1 MMIFA
6 FMLAL
11 ENFAERMHRKRAKKV
26 FHGNAKCWKHEM
38 FSSAAANYFM
48 RNPRPPEKQ
57 S

>member
-26 FHGNAKCWKHEM
+26 FHGNAKCWKHEI
-38 FSSAAANYFM
+38 FSSATANYFM